1 MSLYVV
7 QLLFV
12 AVWLAVTGS
21 LTLANF
27 IFALIVST
35 LALWLIRHQLPGGR
49 NHWLRLGRVLSLVLL
64 FFKELALSA
73 WKVAVMVTRPKLDVQ
88 PGIFAY
94 PLTVTTDFE
103 ITLLANLITLTPGTL
118 SVDVSP
124 DRKVLYVHA
133 IDCSDIETAKNDIK
147 NGFEKK
153 IMEAFQQ

>member
-21 LTLANF
+21 LTLANI

-133 IDCSDIETAKNDIK
+133 IDCSDIETAKRH
-147 NGFEKK
+147 
-153 IMEAFQQ
+153 